1 MVYWLCV
8 EEAANILMTD
18 GGVEMTDSHSYKL
31 CHPHCQIFNESAYKN
46 SRITAHIIS
55 IIQ

>member
-55 IIQ
+55 II